1 MKITQ
6 FEITQDD
13 IKRNLSA
20 LIKDDSVENTIK
32 LFSNCVEN
40 GNIDTFVDLL
50 KQAMDGKQLIDYISV
65 LRLCANCNQPQLLIK
80 ALETVP
86 AQWSTPYITGPNH
99 NDLKK
104 FTSICVEQ
112 GHLWPLKLLENRFS
126 CFHRGNDWLSVAIR
140 HQRADIIEYCI
151 PFALKK
157 RIMQNDNFMEL
168 VLANNLEM
176 VKMYLNVFE
185 PKKLLSPRQI
195 NSENLYEASRLG
207 YLEMVK
213 ILHPWQKSD
222 DVQGIVKAITAAIR
236 CCQQEIVE
244 YFTPFMPKDR
254 MVYFLIT
261 ASATKQPNLFKP
273 LLEEAEKKNISIDY
287 NELLV
292 LSGTG
297 HIENSMALFSRVQD
311 IQQSLHCIR
320 KMYSPPIAEFRE
332 RNLLERYSL
341 YQKEKLTIA
350 LDEIST
356 ASSRSRKSKL

>member
-13 IKRNLSA
+13 IKRNLDA
-20 LIKDDSVENTIK
+20 FIKDDSVENTMK

-50 KQAMDGKQLIDYISV
+50 KQAMDGKQSIDYISV
-65 LRLCANCNQPQLLIK
+65 LGLCADYNQPQLLTK

-86 AQWSTPYITGPNH
+86 AQWSTSYITGPNH
-99 NDLKK
+99 NDLKR
-104 FTSICVEQ
+104 FTSICIGN

-126 CFHRGNDWLSVAIR
+126 CFHRGGDWLSAAVRCQKTEIV
-140 HQRADIIEYCI
+140 EYCI

-157 RIMQNDNFMEL
+157 RIKQNDNFMEL
-168 VLANNLEM
+168 VLANNLEL
-176 VKMYLNVFE
+176 VKMYLDIFE
-185 PKKLLSPRQI
+185 PQKLLSPRQI

-222 DVQGIVKAITAAIR
+222 DVNGINRAITIAIR

-244 YFTPFMPKDR
+244 YFTPFIPEDR
-254 MVYFLIT
+254 MTNFLT
-261 ASATKQPNLFKP
+261 VASSTKQPNLFKP
-273 LLEEAEKKNISIDY
+273 LLEEAEKKSVPIDY
-287 NELLV
+287 NELLLFSV
-292 LSGTG
+292 TG
-297 HIENSMALFSRVQD
+297 HIENSLTLFSRVPD
-311 IQQSLHCIR
+311 IQQSLKCIR
-320 KMYSPPIAEFRE
+320 LMYQQPIAELRE

-350 LDEIST
+350 LEEIST
-356 ASSRSRKSKL
+356 KSSHSRKSKL